1 VIIPL
6 TSLNIPIHF
15 NKHIGPICSVDSVD
29 LLIFK
34 ETLLEIIELVAFVEI
49 YFFEGLIK
57 SK

>member
-15 NKHIGPICSVDSVD
+15 NKHIGTACSVESVD

-34 ETLLEIIELVAFVEI
+34 ETLLEVIELVVFC
-49 YFFEGLIK
+49 
-57 SK
+57 

>member
-1 VIIPL
+1 VIIHF
-6 TSLNIPIHF
+6 TSLNIPIHL
-15 NKHIGPICSVDSVD
+15 NKHIGPACSVDSVD

-34 ETLLEIIELVAFVEI
+34 QTLLEVIELVAFVEV